1 GLSDATRLRL
11 AHKAFALTARYD
23 GAVSNYL
30 GAIGADGEHEDFP
43 RTFSLQFQKAYEL
56 RYGENPHQSAALYRE
71 PAPAAGTLAA
81 ARQLQGKELSYNNLA
96 DADAA
101 VECALAFPEP
111 ACVIVKHANP
121 CGVAEGRTLLE
132 AYERAYACDPVSAF
146 GGVIAFNRPL
156 DEETARVIVE

>member
-1 GLSDATRLRL
+1 
-11 AHKAFALTARYD
+11 AL
-23 GAVSNYL
+23 
-30 GAIGADGEHEDFP
+30 GADGEPLDFP
-43 RTFSLQFQKAYEL
+43 RTYALQFEKAHDL

-71 PAPAAGTLAA
+71 AAPPAGTLAA

-101 VECALAFPEP
+101 VECVLAFPEP

-121 CGVAEGRTLLE
+121 CGVAEGQNLLD
-132 AYERAYACDPVSAF
+132 AYERAHACDPVSAF

-156 DEETARVIVE
+156 DEETARVIVERQFVE